1 MRIVSQDAV
10 HTAYKPYRNE
20 SFWNSTVTV
29 LSLLSDH
36 LHLHTGTAGNWHSH
50 LIREQVPGPGPCISP
65 MLLDPAVKRQPV
77 VTDLSSQVLHKPYD
91 FSVLEDFL
99 WGLFFHMDFRCLK
112 KQEVIFLF
120 HFTRDLTKASL
131 LNQITSYAVRKL
143 CSALL
148 STLQSVV
155 ENSQGVWNIQD
166 RGRRESNWHSD
177 IVIAFLWKARTYN
190 RWTKNEISKNSK

>member
-77 VTDLSSQVLHKPYD
+77 VTDLTWKFTSLTQTLWFFSTGRLFMKTIFSHG
-91 FSVLEDFL
+91 FSVPEEARGHIFISFYQRPYQ
-99 WGLFFHMDFRCLK
+99 GLTFKSDHLICGEEIMFCTAFYA
-112 KQEVIFLF
+112 
-120 HFTRDLTKASL
+120 TK
-131 LNQITSYAVRKL
+131 
-143 CSALL
+143 CS
-148 STLQSVV
+148 
-155 ENSQGVWNIQD
+155 
-166 RGRRESNWHSD
+166 
-177 IVIAFLWKARTYN
+177 WK
-190 RWTKNEISKNSK
+190 